1 MNCTSVCKVTYTS
14 HQGKGKVKQPI
25 AKKETFLTFKVNKGF
40 PTVNKIQTELNCVF
54 YELFTHGMGLKNPLL
69 KEDFKDFIEFTLMI
83 STFYSIDFSTLF
95 FCILFQLCCQFMR
108 EPGSHLDIPFCNC
121 NFAVCKCVDRP
132 R

>member
-54 YELFTHGMGLKNPLL
+54 YELFTHRMGLKNPLL
-69 KEDFKDFIEFTLMI
+69 KTYYKK
-83 STFYSIDFSTLF
+83 
-95 FCILFQLCCQFMR
+95 ILRTPL
-108 EPGSHLDIPFCNC
+108 SLL
-121 NFAVCKCVDRP
+121 
-132 R
+132 

>member
-54 YELFTHGMGLKNPLL
+54 YELFTNGMGLKNPLL
-69 KEDFKDFIEFTLMI
+69 KEDFKDPIEFTLMI

>member
-54 YELFTHGMGLKNPLL
+54 YELFTHGMRLASRRGCVRRRVILSFKFLL
-69 KEDFKDFIEFTLMI
+69 
-83 STFYSIDFSTLF
+83 
-95 FCILFQLCCQFMR
+95 
-108 EPGSHLDIPFCNC
+108 
-121 NFAVCKCVDRP
+121 
-132 R
+132 

>member
-40 PTVNKIQTELNCVF
+40 PIVNKIQTELNCVF

-69 KEDFKDFIEFTLMI
+69 KTYYKK
-83 STFYSIDFSTLF
+83 
-95 FCILFQLCCQFMR
+95 ILRTTPL
-108 EPGSHLDIPFCNC
+108 SLL
-121 NFAVCKCVDRP
+121 
-132 R
+132 

>member
-69 KEDFKDFIEFTLMI
+69 KEDFKDPIEFTLMI

>member
-40 PTVNKIQTELNCVF
+40 PIVNKIQTELNCVF
-54 YELFTHGMGLKNPLL
+54 YDLFTHGMGLKNPLQ
-69 KEDFKDFIEFTLMI
+69 EDFKDPIEFTLMI